1 MQKISRRAQIKAP
14 TTTAVKYQTK
24 KLFMKKLLSTI
35 TLILFTFLGA
45 HAALDSGTVD
55 KKIQWSVD
63 TETGILLLTSTGNQN
78 SVTGNSTPWKQY
90 SDYISIIVLGDGITK
105 IGPDVLN
112 DLPNVAIIIFD
123 NNKGACD
130 MPTLNSD
137 NLTDTNLEN
146 TIIVVPNNTT
156 DGEIQTLIEQLN
168 NRTTTDN
175 IYKGNYDEIAIGKC
189 GDNLSYIYYKI
200 EKNLTIIGSGA
211 MYDYTPGTAPWYDN
225 RTDIQTVEVGS
236 EATTIGNYAF
246 DGCTALATVTLSSN
260 VAIGTR
266 AIPSSAATHLILNDK
281 QPLLMNNNTF
291 SSVSYVRNYN
301 NTNWQALYLPYEI
314 NYDDWSENFDIARIN
329 NVHQYDD
336 DSDGTP
342 DRTTIEIFYLKSGS
356 LSANTPYFIRAKATG
371 EGTITVS
378 DATLT
383 PVDAQNEWC
392 ASATDIYTFVGT
404 YRGVSGE
411 QMKENNYYGMSAGSL
426 IPVTD
431 PGNSLAAMRW
441 YLKIESKSSAS
452 QAARPTEVRIRE
464 IGGTTD
470 IPAIEP
476 TPEADGIYHDLS
488 GRPVEHPTQGIY
500 ILNGKKVFVK

>member
-1 MQKISRRAQIKAP
+1 MR
-14 TTTAVKYQTK
+14 
-24 KLFMKKLLSTI
+24 KLLLTI

-45 HAALDSGTVD
+45 HAEIYNGRVDS
-55 KKIQWSVD
+55 KILWSVD
-63 TETGILLLTSTGNQN
+63 TETGILLLTSSNGNNN
-78 SVTGNSTPWKQY
+78 SVTGKSTPWKQY

-105 IGPDVLN
+105 IGADVLN

-123 NNKGACD
+123 NNKGAGN

-137 NLTDTNLEN
+137 NLADTNLEN
-146 TIIVVPNNTT
+146 TIIVVPNKTT

-175 IYKGNYDEIAIGKC
+175 IYKGNYDDIAIGKC

-200 EKNLTIIGSGA
+200 EKNLVITGSGA

-225 RTDIQTVEVGS
+225 RADIQTVEVGS

-246 DGCTALATVTLSSN
+246 DGCTSLATVTLNSN
-260 VAIGTR
+260 AAIGTG
-266 AIPSSAATHLILNDK
+266 ALPSSATTHLILQDK

-291 SSVSYVRNYN
+291 GSVSYVRNYN
-301 NTNWQALYLPYEI
+301 NTNWQALYLPYAI
-314 NYDDWSENFDIARIN
+314 SYDDWSPNFDVARIN

-336 DSDGTP
+336 NDDGTP
-342 DRTTIEIFYLKSGS
+342 DRTTIEIFFVKSGS
-356 LSANTPYFIRAKATG
+356 LSPNTPYFIRAKATG
-371 EGTITVS
+371 EATITVS

-383 PVDAQNEWC
+383 PVDAQTEWC
-392 ASATDIYTFVGT
+392 ASATDIYTFTGT
-404 YRGVSGE
+404 YRGVSGQ
-411 QMKENNYYGMSAGSL
+411 QMQQNNYYGMSAGSL

-431 PGNSLAAMRW
+431 PGNNLAAMRW
-441 YLKIESKSSAS
+441 YLKIASKSSAA
-452 QAARPTEVRIRE
+452 QAARPAEVRIKE

-470 IPAIEP
+470 IPSIK
-476 TPEADGIYHDLS
+476 PEADGTYYDLS

-500 ILNGKKVFVK
+500 ILNNKKVFIK